1 MLIEFIHKGN
11 KETKEASCHCLS
23 IILQYQ
29 HHGPSREQ
37 LLEMVKKEL
46 IQSNN
51 WVLRKT
57 FIYFCK
63 YSVRYVPC
71 EFFKKHFMKDYISC
85 SQDKVPHV
93 RMEFAKA
100 MLSIKP
106 YFDKDVDLSLELMD
120 VLNALQSDA
129 DRDVLEAVEHT
140 DYELLQ
146 ARKKSKGVTDEKA
159 DLAKVEFQK
168 KLVIR
173 EKIEIEERKKR
184 VDDDEESKYDMANF
198 LEQKKWRT
206 KATKFSHLNRRP
218 TGGISKNTNSG
229 TMKTP
234 VGKINSSDNVN
245 E

>member
-1 MLIEFIHKGN
+1 
-11 KETKEASCHCLS
+11 
-23 IILQYQ
+23 
-29 HHGPSREQ
+29 
-37 LLEMVKKEL
+37 
-46 IQSNN
+46 
-51 WVLRKT
+51 
-57 FIYFCK
+57 
-63 YSVRYVPC
+63 
-71 EFFKKHFMKDYISC
+71 MKDYISC

-146 ARKKSKGVTDEKA
+146 SRKKSKGATDDKA

-168 KLVIR
+168 KLLIR

-184 VDDDEESKYDMANF
+184 VDDEEESKYDMANF

-206 KATKFSHLNRRP
+206 KATKFSHLKRP
-218 TGGISKNTNSG
+218 TGGVSKNTNSG